1 MMAMIT
7 SGNFFLCSEKVIRAT
22 PSLEAH
28 LEFLHGLEGQ
38 GIKV

>member
-28 LEFLHGLEGQ
+28 LEFLHELEGQ